1 MKLLFLGGAGEMA
14 AAMLPLMRDDKAV
27 KLVTI
32 ADLDE
37 NRAQA
42 KAKEFGDKFQA
53 AGLDATDHD
62 ALVAI
67 MKSHDGV
74 VNYVGPF
81 YKFEKPC
88 AEAAVDAGVHYISIA
103 DDYDAYLSVRTLEE
117 KAKKA
122 KVKILTG
129 FGNSPGLTQVLARK
143 GYNSMDN
150 PQDIA
155 VNWGA
160 GSNEAVGPANI
171 LHVMHFMNGT
181 TIQWRDGVHTAVRAG
196 EGRKMV
202 EFPEPIGR
210 IPVFYTGHAE
220 SVSIPQNLPGLRNVS
235 LHGGCVPTWI
245 FPFAAWMSKVGV
257 TKTHERRLKLQKALD
272 PFMSVF
278 ASESDPD
285 KSVGRVEVRGTDKG
299 KPVYRYYTYVG
310 HIADIT
316 SIPCFVAIKWL
327 LAGKFDKK
335 PGGVYSAERLL
346 DNPDSFLRELKR
358 RGLEMEYHE

>member
-14 AAMLPLMRDDKAV
+14 VAMLPLMRDDKAV
-27 KLVTI
+27 KHVTI
-32 ADLDE
+32 ADINE
-37 NRAQA
+37 GRAQA
-42 KAKEFGDKFQA
+42 VADEYGEKFSAAAVDAGDHNALVEAMKP
-53 AGLDATDHD
+53 HD
-62 ALVAI
+62 A
-67 MKSHDGV
+67 V

-81 YKFEKPC
+81 YRFEKPC
-88 AEAAVDAGVHYISIA
+88 AEAAIEAGVHYISIS

-122 KVKILTG
+122 GVKILTG
-129 FGNSPGLTQVLARK
+129 FGNSPGLTQILARK

-155 VNWGA
+155 INWGA

-171 LHVMHFMNGT
+171 LHVMHLMNGT
-181 TIQWRDGVHTAVRAG
+181 TIQWQNGVHVAVRAG

-202 EFPEPIGR
+202 EFSEPIGR

-245 FPFAAWMSKVGV
+245 FPFAAHMSTIGL
-257 TKTHERRLKLQKALD
+257 TKTHERRLRLQKALN

-278 ASESDPD
+278 SSDKDPD
-285 KSVGRVEVRGTDKG
+285 KSVGRVEVRGTHKG
-299 KPVYRYYTYVG
+299 EPTSRYYTYVG

-316 SIPCFVAIKWL
+316 SIPCFVATKWL

-346 DNPDSFLRELKR
+346 DNPDLFLRELKR
-358 RGLEMEYHE
+358 RSVEIEYHE